1 MCRLFRFYHHW
12 LCRGCRRGWG
22 ALTAA
27 QRMAL
32 LLQVTQWQIRD
43 MDEEDYRRWL

>member
-22 ALTAA
+22 VLTTA

-32 LLQVTQWQIRD
+32 LLQVTQWQIPE

>member
-12 LCRGCRRGWG
+12 LCRGWG

>member
-1 MCRLFRFYHHW
+1 MCRLFRFYQHW
-12 LCRGCRRGWG
+12 LCRGWG
-22 ALTAA
+22 VLTAA

-32 LLQVTQWQIRD
+32 LLQVTQWQIPE